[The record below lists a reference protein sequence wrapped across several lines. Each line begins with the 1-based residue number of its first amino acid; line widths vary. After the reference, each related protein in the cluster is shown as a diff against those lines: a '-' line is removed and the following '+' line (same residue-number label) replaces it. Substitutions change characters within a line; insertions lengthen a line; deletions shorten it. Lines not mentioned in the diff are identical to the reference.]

1 MAKNTRTTGAG
12 KRTEPT
18 GLARRVVAAA
28 ASKAKIVAKK
38 KAKPPT
44 KAVKPA
50 ARTTKAAAK
59 ATKTTKPPAKTA
71 KKATKAAKT
80 TKAKATKAPAKTAKT
95 AKKVVKKPVKATKAP
110 AKATKTAKK
119 VVKKPV
125 KATKAPAKA
134 AKPAKPLKPA
144 LVPKPA
150 PSRPVLSEV
159 VARKHRSPAVAAST
173 LERLRVQLIDE
184 LAQHVR
190 QAEGLQAEAEAL
202 ANEREPG
209 DTQFDEESGEGDTLS
224 VERERDLALS
234 ASARQTVEDI
244 TKALARMDDG
254 SYGYCEVC
262 GDRIPVPR
270 LEAIPWA
277 DQCVKCKS
285 RGERRR

>member
-1 MAKNTRTTGAG
+1 VK
-12 KRTEPT
+12 
-18 GLARRVVAAA
+18 RVV
-28 ASKAKIVAKK
+28 
-38 KAKPPT
+38 KAKPSPS
-44 KAVKPA
+44 KPA
-50 ARTTKAAAK
+50 AKAAAK
-59 ATKTTKPPAKTA
+59 PKVAAKAAKATTKSTKPAAKSAPKAVKAAPKAAVKTKTPA
-71 KKATKAAKT
+71 KKALAAAKGAKPAAKAV
-80 TKAKATKAPAKTAKT
+80 KAKAVAA
-95 AKKVVKKPVKATKAP
+95 
-110 AKATKTAKK
+110 
-119 VVKKPV
+119 
-125 KATKAPAKA
+125 KAPAKA
-134 AKPAKPLKPA
+134 AAAKSTKATKVAKAPAVKAPPKILKPA

-159 VARKHRSPAVAAST
+159 AVRKHRSPAVAAST
-173 LERLRVQLIDE
+173 LDRLRVLLLEEQGNH
-184 LAQHVR
+184 AR

-234 ASARQTVEDI
+234 TAARQTVDEI
-244 TKALARMDDG
+244 EKALARMDDG
-254 SYGYCEVC
+254 TYGYCEVC

>member
-1 MAKNTRTTGAG
+1 MAKGTRPTGAA
-12 KRTEPT
+12 
-18 GLARRVVAAA
+18 ARSSAGSARGA
-28 ASKAKIVAKK
+28 KATK
-38 KAKPPT
+38 KAKATNAVKAAAKSSSKATKSTKPVKSAAKAPAKGRAPT
-44 KAVKPA
+44 KAVK
-50 ARTTKAAAK
+50 ART
-59 ATKTTKPPAKTA
+59 PARAVKVVPA
-71 KKATKAAKT
+71 KKAAKPASKSKALATKVA
-80 TKAKATKAPAKTAKT
+80 KAPAK
-95 AKKVVKKPVKATKAP
+95 KALKSKAS
-110 AKATKTAKK
+110 
-119 VVKKPV
+119 
-125 KATKAPAKA
+125 APAKA
-134 AKPAKPLKPA
+134 AKAVKAAKPTKAAKPAKAAKPLKPA

-159 VARKHRSPAVAAST
+159 VTRRHRSPAVAAST
-173 LERLRVQLIDE
+173 LERLRIQLIEE

-244 TKALARMDDG
+244 TKALARIDDG

>member
-1 MAKNTRTTGAG
+1 VKV
-12 KRTEPT
+12 P
-18 GLARRVVAAA
+18 
-28 ASKAKIVAKK
+28 
-38 KAKPPT
+38 AKP
-44 KAVKPA
+44 
-50 ARTTKAAAK
+50 
-59 ATKTTKPPAKTA
+59 
-71 KKATKAAKT
+71 
-80 TKAKATKAPAKTAKT
+80 
-95 AKKVVKKPVKATKAP
+95 
-110 AKATKTAKK
+110 
-119 VVKKPV
+119 
-125 KATKAPAKA
+125 

-144 LVPKPA
+144 LIPKPA

-159 VARKHRSPAVAAST
+159 VTRRHRSPAVAAST
-173 LERLRVQLIDE
+173 LDRLRIQLIDE